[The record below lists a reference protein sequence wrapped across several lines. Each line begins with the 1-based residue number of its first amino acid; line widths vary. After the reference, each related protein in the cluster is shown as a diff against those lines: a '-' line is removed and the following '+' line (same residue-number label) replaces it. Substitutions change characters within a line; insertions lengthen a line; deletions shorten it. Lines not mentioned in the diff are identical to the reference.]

1 MLSPFGYKTKEK
13 ISMVII
19 AISFFA
25 TAFIF
30 FIVCAAFAIVGINKD
45 EEVDE

>member
-1 MLSPFGYKTKEK
+1 M
-13 ISMVII
+13 III
-19 AISFFA
+19 AISFFV

-30 FIVCAAFAIVGINKD
+30 FIVCAAFAIIGINKNED

>member
-1 MLSPFGYKTKEK
+1 M
-13 ISMVII
+13 III
-19 AISFFA
+19 AISFFV

-30 FIVCAAFAIVGINKD
+30 FIVCAAFAIIGINKD

>member
-1 MLSPFGYKTKEK
+1 
-13 ISMVII
+13 MVII
-19 AISFFA
+19 AISLFI

-45 EEVDE
+45 EDEEKDEEELNK

>member
-1 MLSPFGYKTKEK
+1 
-13 ISMVII
+13 MVII
-19 AISFFA
+19 AISFFV

-30 FIVCAAFAIVGINKD
+30 FVVCAVLTIVGFNKD